1 MLNKATLIG
10 HLGKDPESRFTPS
23 GDQVVTFSL
32 ATSEKWTDKAGEK
45 QERTSWHRVE
55 VWGKQSKFCGD
66 VFVKGSLVYVEGK
79 IQYDEWEKDGV
90 KRTSTKIRADR
101 AIILGGGRPRGEQ
114 VHPSREPGQDD
125 GPEW

>member
-1 MLNKATLIG
+1 MLNKAVLIG
-10 HLGKDPESRFTPS
+10 RLGKDPEIRHTPG
-23 GDQVVTFSL
+23 GDSVVTFGL

-55 VWGKQSKFCGD
+55 VWGKQAKFCGE

-90 KRTSTKIRADR
+90 KKNSTKIRADR
-101 AIILGGGRPRGEQ
+101 AIILGGGRPRK
-114 VHPSREPGQDD
+114 D
-125 GPEW
+125 GPDEGDGPDW